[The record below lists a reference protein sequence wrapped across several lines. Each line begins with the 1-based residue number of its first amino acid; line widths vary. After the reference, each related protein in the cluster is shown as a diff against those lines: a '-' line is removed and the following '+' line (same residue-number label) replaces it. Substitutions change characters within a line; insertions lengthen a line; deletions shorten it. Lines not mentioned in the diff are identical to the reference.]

1 MSTKA
6 SDRAELLRD
15 VRVASTGES
24 FAEWCK
30 RTVAEAPPVTD
41 VQVIQLLGLFTQAVD
56 KPVVVVERNHAQLDN
71 DARAAA

>member
-6 SDRAELLRD
+6 SERAALLRD
-15 VRVASTGES
+15 VRIASTGES

-30 RTVAEAPPVTD
+30 RTVAEAPPPTD
-41 VQVIQLLGLFTQAVD
+41 VQVMQLLGLFTQAVD
-56 KPVVVVERNHAQLDN
+56 KPVVVVERDHAQYD